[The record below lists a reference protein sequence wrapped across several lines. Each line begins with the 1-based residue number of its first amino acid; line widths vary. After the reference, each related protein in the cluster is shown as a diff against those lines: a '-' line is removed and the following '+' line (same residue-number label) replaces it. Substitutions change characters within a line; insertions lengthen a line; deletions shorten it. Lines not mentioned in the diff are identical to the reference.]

1 MALSKE
7 QAVSTYG
14 TEAYTGWGETE
25 AAADAKAKGIS
36 VGSTDF
42 SAMPESSDQL
52 PSYLADFQKTAMESL
67 SSLKPVEVPTFEE
80 LKNNLTPDTPA
91 PTPISRVAE
100 RERLRTSLGLTE
112 LESEL
117 NDIKTEETRITDE
130 LRALTGTEEGKPV
143 AMNVIS
149 GRITEEER
157 VAQQRLDAVLRQ
169 KNSIIN
175 ELNTKY
181 NIINTYVQD
190 LGLDYQDAV
199 QAYNTEF
206 ERNYKVQSMI
216 TDMSSQA
223 FDQQVGL
230 IKTGFDITMDTA
242 KFEQTIRQA
251 NIDNARA
258 NLTTMMNAVSSGN
271 LSYSTMSND
280 QKLQI
285 QKLEI
290 QSGLPV
296 GTMSSLQMSPK
307 DKIIS
312 TSTADGITS
321 IIMMGADGQP
331 FVQKF
336 GTSTKTGATVGGL
349 TASQTTTLRN
359 DIKSGKEFDV
369 LYKKYTATPYGLS
382 PNLIFDEFNKL
393 SPLGVNR
400 ESNEELQEKYNIGAR
415 ETTTS
420 VNQALVDAYNAVQ
433 QGADSDAVRRRFI
446 ENYPDQVKLYDD
458 YMY

>member
-1 MALSKE
+1 MAETGYWDNKGATATKVTWDNPEIVPVEKRNTGGWYYNPDSGYVDRWWSGT
-7 QAVSTYG
+7 QGGNSQVST
-14 TEAYTGWGETE
+14 
-25 AAADAKAKGIS
+25 
-36 VGSTDF
+36 TDF

-52 PSYLADFQKTAMESL
+52 PNYLADFQKTAMESL

-271 LSYSTMSND
+271 LSYGTMSND

-296 GTMSSLQMSPK
+296 GTMSNMGLSPK
-307 DKIIS
+307 DKVLAFSSDNSQAWVIGQDGKMKVIS
-312 TSTADGITS
+312 TGLTPKSDGTVTERTAAEKNNVINKVKAAAAH
-321 IIMMGADGQP
+321 GATLNELISMYA
-331 FVQKF
+331 
-336 GTSTKTGATVGGL
+336 GTSGVTSTEVYKAYNSSSSWGVA
-349 TASQTTTLRN
+349 
-359 DIKSGKEFDV
+359 KE
-369 LYKKYTATPYGLS
+369 S
-382 PNLIFDEFNKL
+382 PEDLAK
-393 SPLGVNR
+393 LGVKTIN
-400 ESNEELQEKYNIGAR
+400 N
-415 ETTTS
+415 TS
-420 VNQALVDAYNAVQ
+420 TPAGY
-433 QGADSDAVRRRFI
+433 
-446 ENYPDQVKLYDD
+446 
-458 YMY
+458 